1 MAGIIDKTPPQSL
14 EAEKSL
20 IGSILL
26 DKDVMLK
33 IGDVITAEDF
43 YKDGHAKIYETMIE
57 LYEKNEPIKHIEL
70 RDWADVLLLAPLDAN
85 TLAKIANGLCDNLLT
100 CVARAWHSDRLL
112 VVAPAMNTVM
122 WQHPAT
128 KEHLEKLAGWY
139 NLRIVEPVSK
149 KLACGDQGVGAI
161 AEIADIVDAI

>member
-1 MAGIIDKTPPQSL
+1 
-14 EAEKSL
+14 
-20 IGSILL
+20 
-26 DKDVMLK
+26 
-33 IGDVITAEDF
+33 
-43 YKDGHAKIYETMIE
+43 
-57 LYEKNEPIKHIEL
+57 
-70 RDWADVLLLAPLDAN
+70 
-85 TLAKIANGLCDNLLT
+85 
-100 CVARAWHSDRLL
+100 
-112 VVAPAMNTVM
+112 MNTVM